1 MKLNSWIALGV
12 VLALCGDV
20 LAVDSPSP
28 EAARLEALQPR
39 VQAGLTELETLRNSS
54 KPEPVVR
61 ELGAA
66 ALAYMMVSQDAGK
79 AQAALE
85 EIFALQNMDQEK
97 PHYGNVPWQKGHP
110 EIDDANAVEFTAL
123 PVAALFIKYGDRL
136 PPEYRDKVR
145 SRLGAALIAVEGHP
159 VPVWYTNIYLMNL
172 ANMILL
178 GECVDNPE
186 AIARGKARLE
196 QWLEFTRKNGITE
209 YNSAVYAGV
218 QLDVLHT
225 LYNLVKDS
233 EIRQLAGR
241 ALDYVWTDAAA
252 NYFPAA
258 EAMSGSS
265 SRSYSFLG
273 HDLNVNQYYYLYGF
287 QQTLPGRVGGLWG
300 DLFAWANGVWGGY
313 SPSADL
319 KRLAEE
325 PVRVIRQRT
334 GEEEGKDRYNYIT
347 PSFAMGTSSFFY
359 EHQDRQVS
367 LMLNS
372 KKDLPV
378 VSVVL
383 DPFNAPYGKV
393 RILETHGGHYKIM
406 HLRNEVS
413 AVQEKGAVLA
423 LMNLSSEAAKK
434 IGGSVA
440 TNVILPLQAD
450 GLYLDGKPVKWDK
463 DVIPVSRDSVIG
475 IREGRAAV
483 AIRLFHADPAMEG
496 HPVYY
501 LRNDGAR
508 YGAGRLVAYHSRG
521 KDGVTP
527 VKMLRS
533 GVMLLARECANDE
546 EFTRFLQEAQAWWFE
561 DAMEGDIWKVTASG
575 PSPNEAGASLAL
587 AAALDIPGK
596 RPAARQ
602 VNGDPYDVSKVFT
615 VNGRDMI
622 GTIFAPTAK
631 SGDDAKVD

>member
-1 MKLNSWIALGV
+1 MKRNSWIALWAAS
-12 VLALCGDV
+12 LLCGSV
-20 LAVDSPSP
+20 LAVDFSGAEP
-28 EAARLEALQPR
+28 ARVEALKPR
-39 VQAGLTELETLRNSS
+39 IEAGLGEVESLQRSQ
-54 KPEPVVR
+54 KGDPVVR

-66 ALAYMMVSQDAGK
+66 ALAYMMVAQDSGK
-79 AQAALE
+79 ALATLD
-85 EIFALQNMDQEK
+85 EIFALQDMDRAKQNF
-97 PHYGNVPWQKGHP
+97 GNVPWQKGHP
-110 EIDDANAVEFTAL
+110 EIDDSNAIEFTAL
-123 PVAALFIKYGDRL
+123 PLAALYLKYRGSLPAEARDRMRMHL
-136 PPEYRDKVR
+136 E
-145 SRLGAALIAVEGHP
+145 AALVAVEGHR

-172 ANMILL
+172 ANRILL
-178 GECVDNPE
+178 GECVDNVE
-186 AIARGKARLE
+186 AVAQGKANLE
-196 QWLEFTRKNGITE
+196 GWLEFTGKNGITE

-225 LYNLVKDS
+225 LYNLVKNP
-233 EIRQLAGR
+233 EIKRLTGR

-287 QQTLPGRVGGLWG
+287 QETLPGRVGGLWG
-300 DLFAWANGVWGGY
+300 ELFAWANGVWGGY
-313 SPSADL
+313 APSLDL
-319 KRLAEE
+319 KQLAEE
-325 PVRVIRQRT
+325 PVRVIRQRV
-334 GEEEGKDRYNYIT
+334 GEEDGKDRYNYIT
-347 PSFAMGTSSFFY
+347 PSFALGTSSFFY

-372 KKDLPV
+372 PKNLPV

-406 HLRNEVS
+406 HLRNEIS
-413 AVQEKGAVLA
+413 AVQEKGAALA
-423 LMNLSSEAAKK
+423 LMNLASEASKK

-450 GLYLDGKPVKWDK
+450 ELSVDGNPVKWSK
-463 DVIPVSRDSVIG
+463 EAIPVSKDSVIG

-483 AIRLFHADPAMEG
+483 AIRLFQADPAMEG
-496 HPVYY
+496 HPVFY

-527 VKMLRS
+527 VKLLRS
-533 GVMLLARECANDE
+533 GVIILARECASEE
-546 EFTRFLQEAQAWWFE
+546 EFARFFQEARSWKIE
-561 DAMEGDIWKVTASG
+561 GAMEGDIWKVTASG
-575 PSPNEAGASLAL
+575 PSPNAMGSSLTL
-587 AAALDIPGK
+587 TAALDIPGK
-596 RPAARQ
+596 RTAQRL
-602 VNGDPYDVSKVFT
+602 VNGLPYDGSRVFT
-615 VNGRDMI
+615 VNDRDLAAQI
-622 GTIFAPTAK
+622 LASRGTPE
-631 SGDDAKVD
+631 D

>member
-1 MKLNSWIALGV
+1 MKRNPWTLVWAAPLV
-12 VLALCGDV
+12 CGCV
-20 LAVDSPSP
+20 LAVDPP
-28 EAARLEALQPR
+28 EPARLEALKPR
-39 VQAGLTELETLRNSS
+39 IQAGLEELEAVQRSP
-54 KPEPVVR
+54 KADPVVR

-66 ALAYMMVSQDAGK
+66 ALAYMMVQQDPIK
-79 AQAALE
+79 AQHAVE
-85 EIFALQNMDQEK
+85 EVFALQEMDPARQN
-97 PHYGNVPWQKGHP
+97 YGNVPWQKGHP
-110 EIDDANAVEFTAL
+110 EIDDANAIEFTAL
-123 PVAALFIKYGDRL
+123 PLAALYLKYGDRFS
-136 PPEYRDKVR
+136 PEVR
-145 SRLGAALIAVEGHP
+145 EKMQARLGAALVAVKNHP

-172 ANMILL
+172 ANTILL
-178 GECVDNPE
+178 GESVGDAE
-186 AIARGKARLE
+186 AVAKGRGDLE
-196 QWLEFTRKNGITE
+196 RWLEFTGRNGITE

-233 EIRQLAGR
+233 GIRQLTGR
-241 ALDYVWTDAAA
+241 ALDYIWTDAAA
-252 NYFPAA
+252 NYFPPA
-258 EAMSGSS
+258 EAMSGAS

-287 QQTLPGRVGGLWG
+287 QKTLPGRVGGLWG
-300 DLFAWANGVWGGY
+300 EMFAWANGVWGGY
-313 SPSADL
+313 TPSTEV
-319 KRLAEE
+319 KQLAEE
-325 PVRVIRQRT
+325 PVKVVRQRV

-347 PSFAMGTSSFFY
+347 PSFALGTSSFFY

-372 KKDLPV
+372 PKNLPV

-406 HLRNEVS
+406 HLRNEIS

-423 LMNLSSEAAKK
+423 LMNLASEAAKK

-450 GLYLDGKPVKWDK
+450 ELSIDGKPVKWGREAL
-463 DVIPVSRDSVIG
+463 PVSRDSVIG

-496 HPVYY
+496 HPVFY

-521 KDGVTP
+521 KDGITP

-533 GVMLLARECANDE
+533 GVIILARECASEE
-546 EFTRFLQEAQAWWFE
+546 EFAKFFQEARSWTITG
-561 DAMEGDIWKVTASG
+561 AMEGDVWKVTAAG
-575 PSPNEAGASLAL
+575 PSPNVPDSQLAL
-587 AAALDIPGK
+587 TAVLDIPGK
-596 RPAARQ
+596 RTAQRL
-602 VNGDPYDVSKVFT
+602 VNGQPYDVSRVFT
-615 VNGRDMI
+615 VNGRDLA
-622 GTIFAPTAK
+622 GQVLAPQGA
-631 SGDDAKVD
+631 SAD

>member
-1 MKLNSWIALGV
+1 MKRNPWIALWAAPLLCGC
-12 VLALCGDV
+12 VLAI
-20 LAVDSPSP
+20 DSPAP
-28 EAARLEALQPR
+28 DAGRIEALKPR
-39 VQAGLTELETLRNSS
+39 VQAGLEELEALRRSP
-54 KPEPVVR
+54 KADPVVR

-66 ALAYMMVSQDAGK
+66 ALASMMISQDAGR
-79 AQAALE
+79 AQSLLE
-85 EIFALQNMDQEK
+85 EIFALQNIDPAK
-97 PHYGNVPWQKGHP
+97 PRYGDVPWQIGHP
-110 EIDDANAVEFTAL
+110 EIDDANAIQFTAL
-123 PVAALFIKYGDRL
+123 PMAALFLKYGDRL
-136 PPEYRDKVR
+136 PPEFREKF
-145 SRLGAALIAVEGHP
+145 RLHLAAALVAVEAKP
-159 VPVWYTNIYLMNL
+159 VPVWYTNIYLMQA

-178 GECVDNPE
+178 GESVDNPE
-186 AIARGKARLE
+186 AVARGGANLQR
-196 QWLEFTRKNGITE
+196 WLEFTAKNGITE

-225 LYNLVKDS
+225 LHNLVKD
-233 EIRQLAGR
+233 EAIHQLAKQ

-273 HDLNVNQYYYLYGF
+273 HDLNVNQYYYLFGF
-287 QQTLPGRVGGLWG
+287 QDTMPGRVGGLWG
-300 DLFAWANGVWGGY
+300 EVFAWANGVWGGY
-313 SPSADL
+313 APSEDL
-319 KRLAEE
+319 KRLASE
-325 PVRVIRQRT
+325 PVRVILQRT

-347 PSFAMGTSSFFY
+347 PSFALGTSSFFY

-406 HLRNEVS
+406 HLRNEIS
-413 AVQEKGAVLA
+413 AVQDRGAVLA
-423 LMNLSSEAAKK
+423 LMNLASEAAKK

-450 GLYLDGKPVKWDK
+450 ELSVDGKPVKWEK
-463 DVIPVSRDSVIG
+463 EAIPVSKDSVIG

-483 AIRLFHADPAMEG
+483 AIRLFHADAAMEG
-496 HPVYY
+496 HPVFY

-521 KDGVTP
+521 KDGVAP

-533 GVMLLARECANDE
+533 GVIILARECADDE
-546 EFTRFLQEAQAWWFE
+546 ESARFFREARDWKVE
-561 DAMEGDIWKVTASG
+561 DAMDGDVWKVTASG
-575 PSPNEAGASLAL
+575 PSPNEPGAALAL
-587 AAALDIPGK
+587 TAALDIPAK
-596 RPAARQ
+596 RTASRL
-602 VNGDPYDVSKVFT
+602 VNGLPYDVSGVFQ
-615 VNGRDMI
+615 VNGRDMA
-622 GTIFAPTAK
+622 GPIFAPGGK
-631 SGDDAKVD
+631 PGN

>member
-1 MKLNSWIALGV
+1 MKRNHWIALWAAP
-12 VLALCGDV
+12 LLCGGV
-20 LAVDSPSP
+20 LAVDSPAP
-28 EAARLEALQPR
+28 EPARIESLKPRIQAGLAELEALQRAPK
-39 VQAGLTELETLRNSS
+39 SD
-54 KPEPVVR
+54 PVVR

-66 ALAYMMVSQDAGK
+66 ALAYLMVAQDPAK

-85 EIFALQNMDQEK
+85 EIFALQEMDQAK
-97 PHYGNVPWQKGHP
+97 PNYGNVPWQKGHP
-110 EIDDANAVEFTAL
+110 EIDDSNAIEFTAL
-123 PVAALFIKYGDRL
+123 PLAALYIKYRDSL
-136 PPEYRDKVR
+136 PAETRDQMRV
-145 SRLGAALIAVEGHP
+145 RLGAALVAVESHP

-172 ANMILL
+172 ANRILL
-178 GECVDNPE
+178 GECVDNAE
-186 AIARGKARLE
+186 AVARGKANLE
-196 QWLEFTRKNGITE
+196 RWLEFTGKNGITE

-225 LYNLVKDS
+225 LYNLVKNP
-233 EIRQLAGR
+233 EIKQLTGK

-300 DLFAWANGVWGGY
+300 ELFAWANGVWGGY
-313 SPSADL
+313 TPSTEL
-319 KRLAEE
+319 KKLAEE
-325 PVRVIRQRT
+325 PVRVIRQRV

-347 PSFAMGTSSFFY
+347 PSFALGTSSFFY

-372 KKDLPV
+372 PKNLPV

-393 RILETHGGHYKIM
+393 RILETHGGHYKIL
-406 HLRNEVS
+406 HLRNEIS

-423 LMNLSSEAAKK
+423 LMNLASEAAKK
-434 IGGSVA
+434 IGASVA

-450 GLYLDGKPVKWDK
+450 ELSVDGKPVKWGK
-463 DVIPVSRDSVIG
+463 EAIPVSKDSVIG

-496 HPVYY
+496 HPVFY

-508 YGAGRLVAYHSRG
+508 HGAGRLVAYHSRG

-533 GVMLLARECANDE
+533 GVMILARECANEE
-546 EFTRFLQEAQAWWFE
+546 EFARFFQEARSWKIE
-561 DAMEGDIWKVTASG
+561 EAMDGAVWKVAASG
-575 PSPNEAGASLAL
+575 PSPNVPDAPLAL
-587 AAALDIPGK
+587 TAALDIPGK
-596 RPAARQ
+596 HTVQRL
-602 VNGDPYDVSKVFT
+602 VNGQPYEASRVFT
-615 VNGRDMI
+615 VNDRDLA
-622 GTIFAPTAK
+622 GQIFA
-631 SGDDAKVD
+631 SQDAHEN